1 LFSLPFLRENT
12 SKKVS
17 NLIRFKNQV
26 QLFYNGDFKT
36 PISVIT
42 NRERS
47 EINYQQNKGLTVSI
61 TSAEGSGNYLIDNK
75 LNLRFGKTEQYFPSI
90 RKYIFLPDIT
100 FKEGHSHYLIPPYG
114 YNLLNTLEVNTGLKN
129 KVSGLFKEYK
139 LSVVFD
145 RGSQELKIMKAN
157 NNDADI
163 FLVPYT
169 SIADTLQR
177 IIFYKTAIAS
187 NHDAVL
193 LFEEPEAHS
202 FPPYISEITQDMIDK
217 KDSQFFIST
226 HSPYILN
233 ELLEDAKDEL
243 AVFLLD
249 YKDYQTVVNRLSE
262 AELHQIY
269 QDGVDLFMNN
279 ESYL

>member
-1 LFSLPFLRENT
+1 
-12 SKKVS
+12 
-17 NLIRFKNQV
+17 
-26 QLFYNGDFKT
+26 
-36 PISVIT
+36 
-42 NRERS
+42 
-47 EINYQQNKGLTVSI
+47 
-61 TSAEGSGNYLIDNK
+61 
-75 LNLRFGKTEQYFPSI
+75 
-90 RKYIFLPDIT
+90 
-100 FKEGHSHYLIPPYG
+100 
-114 YNLLNTLEVNTGLKN
+114 
-129 KVSGLFKEYK
+129 
-139 LSVVFD
+139 
-145 RGSQELKIMKAN
+145 
-157 NNDADI
+157 
-163 FLVPYT
+163 
-169 SIADTLQR
+169 LQR